1 MTDIPINEAIAM
13 FVAVL
18 MALGLVSFLAYAK
31 MAQAGLP
38 PRRRQQTLGAVWLL
52 VLGLIA
58 LLLALRVLSG
68 GPVIGGSPTGG
79 GVWLGLQP
87 RQVIA
92 LLAAVALLIIGYM
105 RLRVVLQP
113 PADEAP
119 FVGPPPADSSTPDEE
134 T

>member
-38 PRRRQQTLGAVWLL
+38 PRRRQQTLAAVWLL

-68 GPVIGGSPTGG
+68 GPVIGGSPTAG

-105 RLRVVLQP
+105 RLRAVLQP
-113 PADEAP
+113 LEDEAP
-119 FVGPPPADSSTPDEE
+119 SAASPPADSSTPDEE